1 MPYREI
7 REKVEKQTEK
17 LACHAGENVLEEK
30 LIMKKCLSIITLLG
44 ALAGTASAAPYVLPS
59 PQPGALTPYDMQPV
73 YAIEGLYAIGDDG
86 DDPDTWGVRGSFNL
100 YSSADSTVR
109 HQFNINV
116 GYETGD
122 ESERVHDIYTE
133 VDMYKIPVTL
143 GYDLNLALTDSFM
156 IYLGGKAG
164 YAFGDIDLTVE
175 DQTWGDNAGGF
186 TFSVGGGLKIQCSDS
201 VYVKAGYEFTRT
213 YFGDC
218 NFGGATQNVI
228 TGQHVISVGL
238 GCQF

>member
-1 MPYREI
+1 M
-7 REKVEKQTEK
+7 EK
-17 LACHAGENVLEEK
+17 LACHTAGNMLEKK
-30 LIMKKCLSIITLLG
+30 LVMKKCLSIITLLG

-73 YAIEGLYAIGDDG
+73 YAVEGLYAIGDD
-86 DDPDTWGVRGSFNL
+86 DTPDTWGVRGSFNL

-122 ESERVHDIYTE
+122 ESDYTDGIYSK
-133 VDMYKIPVTL
+133 VDMYKIPVTA

-156 IYLGGKAG
+156 IYVGGKAG
-164 YAFGDIDLTVE
+164 YAFGDMDITVE
-175 DQTWGDNAGGF
+175 NETWSETVGGF
-186 TFSVGGGLKIQCSDS
+186 TFSVGGGLKIQCSDA
-201 VYVKAGYEFTRT
+201 VYLKAGYEFTRT
-213 YFGDC
+213 YFGDSK
-218 NFGGATQNVI
+218 FGGSTQNI
-228 TGQHVISVGL
+228 IIGQHVISVGL